1 MYMVMEPKENQEPE
15 IDEPSIEEP
24 RGELLDEEI
33 ELSQEDSPEI
43 EEEELDEVQQRML
56 QLEQESKENFDKY
69 LRAVAE
75 LENFKKRNAKERAD
89 MLRYAGE
96 FLARDLLNVIDDLER
111 AISQEKLGSAEE
123 ILEGIRLIHGGFINV
138 LKRHSVEPFESAGEK
153 FDPNKHEALA
163 IVPSEEHPPG
173 VVMEQ
178 LKKAYLFK
186 DKLLRPAQ
194 VVVSAE
200 PASEPDSSDSEA

>member
-1 MYMVMEPKENQEPE
+1 MEPKENQEPE
-15 IDEPSIEEP
+15 FEEAVEASAESS
-24 RGELLDEEI
+24 REFSEEVAEQAESEESEDLSGEEAKI
-33 ELSQEDSPEI
+33 
-43 EEEELDEVQQRML
+43 L
-56 QLEQESKENFDKY
+56 QLEKESKESFDKY

-75 LENFKKRNAKERAD
+75 LENFKKRNAKERSE

-96 FLARDLLNVIDDLER
+96 YLARDLLNIVDDLDR
-111 AISQEKLGSAEE
+111 AISQEKLGTAEE
-123 ILEGIRLIHGGFINV
+123 IIEGIRLIHGGFLNV
-138 LKRHSVEPFESAGEK
+138 LKRHSIEAVESAGET

-163 IVPSEEHPPG
+163 IVPSEDHPPG

-178 LKKAYLFK
+178 LKKAYFFK

-200 PASEPDSSDSEA
+200 STKDSDADSET